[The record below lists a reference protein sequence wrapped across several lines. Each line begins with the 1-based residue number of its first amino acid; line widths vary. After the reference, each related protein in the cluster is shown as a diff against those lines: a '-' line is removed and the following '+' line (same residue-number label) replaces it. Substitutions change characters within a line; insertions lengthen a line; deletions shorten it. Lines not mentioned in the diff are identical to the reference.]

1 MQTVILVILI
11 LLLVEISIA
20 LGIFFVYAARTNSAA
35 GGTFHGERDDK
46 APEETPEKSMQEAWE
61 KLMGYM
67 PSGVG
72 GFGSVGGGTPYESE

>member
-20 LGIFFVYAARTNSAA
+20 LGIFFVYAARGTIGA
-35 GGTFHGERDDK
+35 GGAFHGERDDK

-61 KLMGYM
+61 TVVGYM
-67 PSGVG
+67 PPGVG
-72 GFGSVGGGTPYESE
+72 GFGSVGGGTPYDSE